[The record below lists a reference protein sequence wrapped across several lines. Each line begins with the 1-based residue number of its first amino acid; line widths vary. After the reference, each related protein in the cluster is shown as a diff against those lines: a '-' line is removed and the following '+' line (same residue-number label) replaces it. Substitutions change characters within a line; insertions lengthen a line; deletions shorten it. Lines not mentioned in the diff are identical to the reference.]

1 MLLSI
6 THQTDLDY
14 SDYISESVMEL
25 RMAPRQ
31 EATQHRLSFGLAIGP
46 AAPVRSYFDWL
57 GNTVHALSINSL
69 HNQIRIIA
77 TSVVETDP
85 KPVIWDQL
93 PDIWTPEICYD
104 FSHYDFLQ
112 FSGPVVDS
120 PGLRNLANSL
130 VSELRAD
137 DPDKAVSMHD
147 LIKSMLT
154 LIDEKFVYEKGVTSA
169 ASPITEIL
177 EHGRGVCQDFT
188 HLMIGLAR
196 ALNIPARYVS
206 GYIHPDRHRFRGYTQ
221 THAWVE
227 IFVPTLGWLGVDPT
241 NNCTVSHNFVKV
253 AVGRNF
259 QDVPPNKGIYKG
271 FGKEAIRVVVHTDEL
286 FEMPQELAVE
296 KNEAL
301 NIPTYA
307 GTIDEQREQIKQQQE
322 QQQQQQQLRLEQASR
337 RRSQGEQQ
345 QQQKEPLV
353 RSPYV

>member
-14 SDYISESVMEL
+14 TDYINESVMEL

-31 EATQHRLSFGLAIGP
+31 EQGQHRLSFGLAIGP

-85 KPVIWDQL
+85 KPINWDDLSDQWM
-93 PDIWTPEICYD
+93 PDTKYD
-104 FSHYDFLQ
+104 YSLYDFLL
-112 FSGPVVDS
+112 FGGSVVDS
-120 PGLRNLANSL
+120 SALRDLAKTIVDQSK
-130 VSELRAD
+130 VDDAPVTLRA
-137 DPDKAVSMHD
+137 
-147 LIKSMLT
+147 LIMSMLRT
-154 LIDEKFVYEKGVTSA
+154 IDEKFVYEKGVTNA
-169 ASPITEIL
+169 TSPITEVL
-177 EHGRGVCQDFT
+177 AHGRGVCQDFT

-206 GYIHPDRHRFRGYTQ
+206 GYIHPDRQRFRGYTQ

-227 IFVPTLGWLGVDPT
+227 LFVPSLGWLGVDPT
-241 NNCTVSHNFVKV
+241 NNCTVSQNFVKV

-271 FGKEAIRVVVHTDEL
+271 LGKESIHVAVHTDEL
-286 FEMPQELAVE
+286 FEMPPVLAVE
-296 KNEAL
+296 TTEAL
-301 NIPTYA
+301 NIPVFA

-322 QQQQQQQLRLEQASR
+322 QQQQQ
-337 RRSQGEQQ
+337 
-345 QQQKEPLV
+345 
-353 RSPYV
+353 

>member
-14 SDYISESVMEL
+14 TDYISESVMEL

-77 TSVVETDP
+77 TSVVETP
-85 KPVIWDQL
+85 SKPVNWDSTGDL
-93 PDIWTPEICYD
+93 WTIDQEYEYT
-104 FSHYDFLQ
+104 FYDFLQ
-112 FSGPVVDS
+112 FGGSVIDTPL
-120 PGLRNLANSL
+120 LRDLANGI
-130 VSELRAD
+130 VSDLKGD
-137 DPDKAVSMHD
+137 DANKEVRVHD
-147 LIKSMLT
+147 LITAMLRI
-154 LIDEKFVYEKGVTSA
+154 IDEKFVYEKGVTSA

-177 EHGRGVCQDFT
+177 AHGRGVCQDFT

-227 IFVPTLGWLGVDPT
+227 IYVPSLGWVGVDPT
-241 NNCTVSHNFVKV
+241 NNCLVGQNFVKV

-259 QDVPPNKGIYKG
+259 QDVPPNRGVYKG
-271 FGKEAIRVVVHTDEL
+271 QGKETIRVVVHTDEL

-296 KNEAL
+296 KTEAI
-301 NIPTYA
+301 NIPVFA

-322 QQQQQQQLRLEQASR
+322 QQQQ
-337 RRSQGEQQ
+337 
-345 QQQKEPLV
+345 
-353 RSPYV
+353 

>member
-14 SDYISESVMEL
+14 TDYISESVMEL

-31 EATQHRLSFGLAIGP
+31 EASQHRLSFGLAIGP

-77 TSVVETDP
+77 TSVVETPSKASNFENINDL
-85 KPVIWDQL
+85 WLGNNSD
-93 PDIWTPEICYD
+93 YD
-104 FSHYDFLQ
+104 YTLYDFLQ
-112 FSGPVVDS
+112 FGGSVVDT
-120 PGLRNLANSL
+120 PLLRNLANGL
-130 VSELRAD
+130 VDDLRTQH
-137 DPDKAVSMHD
+137 PDRDITLHD
-147 LIKSMLT
+147 LISAMMKV
-154 LIDEKFVYEKGVTSA
+154 IDEKFVYEKGITSA

-227 IFVPTLGWLGVDPT
+227 IYVPSVGWIGIDPT
-241 NNCTVSHNFVKV
+241 NNCPVGQNFVKI

-259 QDVPPNKGIYKG
+259 QDVPPNRGVYKG
-271 FGKEAIRVVVHTDEL
+271 QGKETIRVVVHTDEL

-296 KNEAL
+296 KTEAL
-301 NIPTYA
+301 NIPVFA

-322 QQQQQQQLRLEQASR
+322 QQQQQ
-337 RRSQGEQQ
+337 
-345 QQQKEPLV
+345 
-353 RSPYV
+353 